1 LFFNA
6 EKKGITN
13 EREALH
19 NALIKFEKEGLLHNE
34 FSSGKEDTPDLGDI
48 AMYGVLKSV
57 EGLPLQREIL
67 PKDGSTMTSWYE
79 RMRAKT
85 SF

>member
-1 LFFNA
+1 MFFNA
-6 EKKGITN
+6 EKKGITH

-19 NALIKFEKEGLLHNE
+19 NALIKFEKEGLLQNE
-34 FSSGKEDTPDLGDI
+34 FSSGKKDTPDLGDI

-57 EGLPLQREIL
+57 EGLPLQNEIL
-67 PKDGSTMTSWYE
+67 PNNGSTINSWYE